1 MKIKVLVIAA
11 LLLALGAATSPVL
24 AQNRSESWEFGPYL
38 VYFGFDGAT
47 EIQDDWG
54 GGFRVGYN
62 FVPMH
67 ELEFAFEQVDTQDN
81 VSHDIDV
88 RVRQFQTN
96 YNFNFIFDR
105 HQTVI
110 PYFTAGLGAIKFN
123 VQQTIAVPGGL
134 AVVSGEETD
143 PTFSFGGGVR
153 FFFDK
158 KFNLRLDGRFV
169 SYTGNNDVLRD
180 VYFTNSQFSVGVGW
194 VLGGR

>member
-1 MKIKVLVIAA
+1 RRKRPDFLTPPEALPRISRWSTPGAPHLKGGTMKIKALVISA
-11 LLLALGAATSPVL
+11 LLLALGAATSPAL
-24 AQNRSESWEFGPYL
+24 AQNRSESWEFGPYF

-62 FVPMH
+62 FAPMH

-81 VSHDIDV
+81 VFHDIDV

-110 PYFTAGLGAIKFN
+110 PYFTAGLGAIKFH
-123 VQQTIAVPGGL
+123 VQQT
-134 AVVSGEETD
+134 
-143 PTFSFGGGVR
+143 
-153 FFFDK
+153 
-158 KFNLRLDGRFV
+158 
-169 SYTGNNDVLRD
+169 
-180 VYFTNSQFSVGVGW
+180 
-194 VLGGR
+194 